1 MVALLTFY
9 KLYFIRFLSV
19 NPEYEKLF
27 SDISELLHQ
36 SYEKSVTSSPGN
48 SLPES
53 LSIAIQLYE
62 NSDFVQKLTEFEK
75 SFTKQ
80 QKFVMPYIN
89 QFETILLYVRATRER
104 NFELHLEA
112 THALIKYYFAHDHL
126 NYARL
131 LPVYLSC
138 MQNTEK
144 NHPDIWAEF
153 LKGNFCVIKNEVP
166 FTSIAPDDALE
177 QENRRLKVH
186 GGVIGITQNEN
197 ALKCFFL
204 IAPELKRMWMKF
216 EENVGIHHVLNKEKH
231 HELQGTKLQR
241 MNTNKAR
248 FQDIIVEHGDP
259 FESTSTDMMNLIT
272 HAVVPDAIAGD
283 ITNRDNVGKEIF
295 KKFVEER
302 LKMGNLSPWDTIKK
316 RKLGI
321 FSQCNK
327 ALELESGYKIIKLK
341 EERGLLQRFIIAAR
355 SRPELDLRECI
366 STYEFGIIPSFS
378 FFIRWLTFVII

>member
-1 MVALLTFY
+1 M
-9 KLYFIRFLSV
+9 

-80 QKFVMPYIN
+80 QKFIMSYIKR
-89 QFETILLYVRATRER
+89 FETILLYVRATRER
-104 NFELHLEA
+104 NFELHIEA

-126 NYARL
+126 NYAHL

-153 LKGNFCVIKNEVP
+153 LKDNFCVTKNEVP
-166 FTSIAPDDALE
+166 FTSIAPDHALE

-186 GGVIGITQNEN
+186 GGVTGITQNEN

-204 IAPELKRMWMKF
+204 IDE
-216 EENVGIHHVLNKEKH
+216 V
-231 HELQGTKLQR
+231 
-241 MNTNKAR
+241 
-248 FQDIIVEHGDP
+248 
-259 FESTSTDMMNLIT
+259 
-272 HAVVPDAIAGD
+272 
-283 ITNRDNVGKEIF
+283 
-295 KKFVEER
+295 
-302 LKMGNLSPWDTIKK
+302 
-316 RKLGI
+316 
-321 FSQCNK
+321 
-327 ALELESGYKIIKLK
+327 
-341 EERGLLQRFIIAAR
+341 
-355 SRPELDLRECI
+355 
-366 STYEFGIIPSFS
+366 
-378 FFIRWLTFVII
+378 